1 MARTAK
7 RSRPVASFT
16 HPINVEVH
24 KPRVEVLESARLL
37 DIGKLKRSARAE
49 IEVGYIAT
57 RRCRQLVR
65 ATVRKGMVTK
75 LVLEP
80 CAEQQRLKITPDI
93 ARVLKEARRQVMS
106 KGRRAPGFPM
116 PIEKFMS
123 DIAAAV
129 DETIICV
136 HICIWRYCLDC
147 CFYWYGSDVGGIL
160 LCGFGGPIIVR
171 FPR

>member
-16 HPINVEVH
+16 HPIKVEVH
-24 KPRVEVLESARLL
+24 KPRVEVLESVRHL
-37 DIGKLKRSARAE
+37 DIGNLKRSAAE
-49 IEVGYIAT
+49 IEVGYLAT

-65 ATVRKGMVTK
+65 ATLRKGMVTK

-80 CAEQQRLKITPDI
+80 CAEQERMKITPEI
-93 ARVLKEARRQVMS
+93 ARVLEEARRQVMS
-106 KGRRAPGFPM
+106 KGRHAPEFPM
-116 PIEKFMS
+116 PIEDFMS

-129 DETIICV
+129 DETIICI

-160 LCGFGGPIIVR
+160 LCGFGEPIIVR
-171 FPR
+171 VPQ